1 MRSIYEL
8 NVCLKIKFW
17 ISSKN
22 CPRILKK
29 TTSVCEN
36 QGKISDKKYAFIL
49 NDISTQMWK
58 PINHLKNVRLKICP
72 KQTLQLNPLS
82 IWYWNK
88 CSLTINYCHLIL
100 NSTPSRRSRRK
111 IFHGDIKIISMI
123 CFYLWLICIFY
134 YRVLPPA
141 DCSVL
146 LAYWSL
152 KMILSKNWPQKVHVR
167 LVWLLFNLWCFVQLI
182 NMGQW

>member
-1 MRSIYEL
+1 MKLRWNWIHIFHTIHQSDKFFSFYILSFLLHWSLFWMRSIYEL

-88 CSLTINYCHLIL
+88 FSLTIV
-100 NSTPSRRSRRK
+100 
-111 IFHGDIKIISMI
+111 IS
-123 CFYLWLICIFY
+123 YGTQLLHAG
-134 YRVLPPA
+134 A
-141 DCSVL
+141 DVK
-146 LAYWSL
+146 YF
-152 KMILSKNWPQKVHVR
+152 MVI
-167 LVWLLFNLWCFVQLI
+167 
-182 NMGQW
+182 